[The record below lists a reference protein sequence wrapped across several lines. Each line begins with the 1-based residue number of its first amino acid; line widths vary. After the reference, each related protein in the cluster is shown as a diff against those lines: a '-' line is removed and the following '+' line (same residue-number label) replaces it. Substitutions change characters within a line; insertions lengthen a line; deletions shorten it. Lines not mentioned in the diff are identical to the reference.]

1 MTTRAVTL
9 SLLLAVAAAA
19 LPILAGGCVS
29 EKAVGQK
36 GTLLAASGF
45 RVVTALTSEQRWL
58 VGTLPADRISVI
70 TRMGKVYLVYPDS
83 VRHLLY
89 VGHEAEYLDYD
100 RRARAQGL
108 ESAAWESAWG
118 DWDAK

>member
-1 MTTRAVTL
+1 MTTRTGAI
-9 SLLLAVAAAA
+9 SFLLAVAGIA
-19 LPILAGGCVS
+19 LSILAGGCVS

-36 GTLLAASGF
+36 ETLLAAAGF

-58 VGTLPADRISVI
+58 IGSLPTDRISVI
-70 TRMGKVYLVYPDS
+70 TRMGKVYLVYPDPA
-83 VRHLLY
+83 RHILY
-89 VGHEAEYLDYD
+89 VGHETEYLDYE